1 MKSEKHATLYDFRD
15 VDIMYRL
22 AEATTNGGVPA
33 VELADMLGFEEGDT
47 RSITIRLA
55 WMKRYGMVAFD
66 NKERLW
72 SLSPSGSKVT
82 AAHLRAPALKTVE
95 RIPDEAMI
103 EVMAQ
108 VTSRYQRGE
117 AMLAHMLRREFLY
130 GTKRR

>member
-1 MKSEKHATLYDFRD
+1 MADKHATLYDFRD
-15 VDIMYRL
+15 IDIMYRL
-22 AEATTNGGVPA
+22 AEESTNGGVGA
-33 VELADMLGFEEGDT
+33 REFAELLGFDEGDT

-66 NKERLW
+66 DKERLW
-72 SLSPSGSKVT
+72 TLSESGRKVT
-82 AAHLRAPALKTVE
+82 AAHLRAPALRTVE
-95 RIPDEAMI
+95 QIPDEAMI

-117 AMLAHMLRREFLY
+117 PMLAHMLRREFMY